1 MNPCNHDLAER
12 ETAVADGYCPLCMAE
27 MLRDRDAHLAR
38 LVGALEAARAHLE
51 YCGYGDPYERECA
64 KQEKLPQLIDEALAD
79 TRAGKERVA

>member
-12 ETAVADGYCPLCMAE
+12 ETAVADGYCPLCMVE

-38 LVGALEAARAHLE
+38 LVGALGAARAHLE
-51 YCGYGDPYERECA
+51 YCGYGDSYERECA

-79 TRAGKERVA
+79 ARAGKERVA